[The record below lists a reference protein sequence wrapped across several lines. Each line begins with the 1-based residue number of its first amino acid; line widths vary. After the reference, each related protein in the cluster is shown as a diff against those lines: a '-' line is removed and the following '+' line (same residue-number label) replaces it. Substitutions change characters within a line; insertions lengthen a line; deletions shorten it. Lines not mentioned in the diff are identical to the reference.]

1 MSPAVQQRV
10 IVSLSGPDVDSRV
23 VRTAISIARA
33 LDAVLYAIDVQ
44 KSAQRFAASSGGATP
59 RIQDAYF
66 TLSKAGG
73 LPDDVDV
80 RIVVTEGEPSTELVR
95 LANRRT
101 DLLVVGRGPG
111 RKDRLSAVSPVARDC
126 LVNADCA
133 VVVVPPESRPGGD
146 AEQEVKEYAASSG
159 MM

>member
-1 MSPAVQQRV
+1 MSPAAQQRV
-10 IVSLSGPDVDSRV
+10 ILNLSGPDVDSGV
-23 VRTAISIARA
+23 VRTAIFFARA

-44 KSAQRFAASSGGATP
+44 KSTP
-59 RIQDAYF
+59 RSESNRGRTPQIQDAYF

-111 RKDRLSAVSPVARDC
+111 TKERPSAVNPLARDC
-126 LVNADCA
+126 VTNADCA
-133 VVVVPPESRPGGD
+133 VVVVPSESRRD
-146 AEQEVKEYAASSG
+146 DNQVQEIKEFVGSMGKA
-159 MM
+159 